1 MGKLRQYAGNISNR
15 VDSWDYVRHHTYEE
29 TNSNLYLGTG
39 SMLQLCISVALPLIV
54 KSNELVCEYSIFD
67 GRSIRMI

>member
-29 TNSNLYLGTG
+29 TNSNLYLGTE
-39 SMLQLCISVALPLIV
+39 SILQLGIFVALPLIT
-54 KSNELVCEYSIFD
+54 NYNGLVCEYSVFD